1 MDNQIKGL
9 EYEIFIRNYINNTL
23 LYNCWLWK
31 DTPETI
37 LIDCNIIGSHNIN
50 RLIRKENKENPLKD
64 TGIDLVSYH
73 FNEFNKPE
81 YSIIQCKNGYDSGI
95 TISDLA
101 GFHAWKCRLP
111 NLTGYV
117 YYTSKLSNNLL
128 LLPQTDNIKYIKK
141 EFIKETIKNDDIEII
156 PHNYQLDAF
165 KKFKKFYKDG
175 NMRGILSLPCGTGK
189 TLTSFL
195 ISTKFKQI
203 IIISPLKQFAK
214 QNLDR
219 FIEYG
224 FDKDDTILVDSDG
237 DRDINIIID
246 FIKTRNNFLISSTY
260 KSVDIIS
267 QITHLLDDNHLLI
280 VDEFHNISVNNLI
293 NEEDNF
299 YKLLNN
305 ENIRI
310 LFLSATPRIYEL
322 ETNDIFFDSENIF
335 GEVVYNMTFN
345 EAILSNDG
353 NKYITDYRIWLPS
366 IHEDNELLNNEL
378 SIYNIDN
385 NIKSKCNFLFIN
397 LLKHGSKKCIIYC
410 SSNEEIQIMINS
422 LNILNNFYYLE
433 YNTQIIN
440 SDTNS
445 KNRNKILNI
454 FENDNYNIQLLFSI
468 RILDE
473 CIDIPSCDSIYI
485 TTPPTNKIRLIQRI
499 SRAIRLDKN
508 NPNKIA
514 NIFIWCD
521 EYNDIL
527 QSLSGIKEYDNLFKD
542 KIKLVDTNFYNKNN
556 KEQTNKV
563 TKDIDIVNNYL
574 IGVKEFKDISW
585 ADKLQKLKDYIDKNN
600 KRPSRND
607 KDKEIVSLTHWI
619 STQIT
624 FYKKEKQIMKNS
636 EIRHKWEEFT
646 NDNKYKKYF
655 ISNEEEWMSN
665 LELYKKYI
673 NKNKKRPSKHDKDN
687 NIKFLGMWGS
697 TQKNN
702 YKKEYRIMKNK
713 NIKILWEE
721 FTNDNKY
728 KKYFIT
734 NEEEWMSNL
743 ELYKK
748 YINKNK
754 KRPSEHDKDNNIKF
768 LSMWGRTQIKTY
780 KKEVHIMKNKNIKTL
795 WKEFTNDNKYKKYFI
810 SNKEDWNYNF
820 KKMKDYIDENKKRPS
835 TIDKDK
841 EIYSLAIWLKNQIVN
856 YKKNDKIMKE
866 PEIRKQWEEFINDD
880 KYKKYFS

>member
-81 YSIIQCKNGYDSGI
+81 YSIFQCKYGYDNGI

-141 EFIKETIKNDDIEII
+141 EFIKETIKNDNTEII
-156 PHNYQLDAF
+156 PHNYQLEAF

-214 QNLDR
+214 QNLNR
-219 FIEYG
+219 FVEYG
-224 FDKDDTILVDSDG
+224 FNKDDTILVDSDG

-280 VDEFHNISVNNLI
+280 IDEFHNISVNNLI

-322 ETNDIFFDSENIF
+322 ETNDIFFDSEHIF

-345 EAILSNDG
+345 EAILSKEG

-410 SSNEEIQIMINS
+410 SSNEEIEIMINS

-454 FENDNYNIQLLFSI
+454 FENDNNNIQLLFSI

-585 ADKLQKLKDYIDKNN
+585 DDKLQKVKDYIDENN

-607 KDKEIVSLTHWI
+607 KDKEIVSLTNWI

-624 FYKKEKQIMKNS
+624 YYKKEKQIMKNS
-636 EIRHKWEEFT
+636 EIKLLWEKFI

-655 ISNEEEWMSN
+655 ISNEEDWMYN
-665 LELYKKYI
+665 LELYKKYV

-687 NIKFLGMWGS
+687 DIKFLGMWGS
-697 TQKNN
+697 TQITN
-702 YKKEYRIMKNK
+702 YKKIK
-713 NIKILWEE
+713 NIMTNSKIKLLWEE

-734 NEEEWMSNL
+734 NEEDWMYNL
-743 ELYKK
+743 RLYKK

-754 KRPSEHDKDNNIKF
+754 KIPSENDKNNNIKF
-768 LSMWGRTQIKTY
+768 LGMWGRTQKKNY
-780 KKEVHIMKNKNIKTL
+780 KKEVYSMKNKNIKIL
-795 WKEFTNDNKYKKYFI
+795 WEKFTNDNKYKKYFI
-810 SNKEDWNYNF
+810 SNKEDWNYKL
-820 KKMKDYIDENKKRPS
+820 KKIKDYIDENKKRPS

-841 EIYSLAIWLKNQIVN
+841 EKKYLGRWINNQLRN
-856 YKKNDKIMKE
+856 YKKNDKIMKN